1 MPILLD
7 AVFINNGG
15 GETILDILI
24 SDIIKKNQDYYF
36 LLDIRLLGKYSHIE
50 KSKIKF
56 IKQQKIA
63 PLTIFICSL
72 VK

>member
-24 SDIIKKNQDYYF
+24 TDIINKNQDYFF
-36 LLDIRLLGKYSHIE
+36 LLDIRLLEKYSFIE
-50 KSKIKF
+50 KSKIK
-56 IKQQKIA
+56 
-63 PLTIFICSL
+63 
-72 VK
+72 

>member
-24 SDIIKKNQDYYF
+24 TDIINKNQDYFF
-36 LLDIRLLGKYSHIE
+36 LLDIRLLEKYSFIE

-56 IKQQKIA
+56 IKPSRWKM
-63 PLTIFICSL
+63 FFSY
-72 VK
+72 